1 MSKKIW
7 KCLLIIFLILSTVFL
22 ITGIGLLVLSSLRE
36 PSSTWFNDENEPLIV
51 QFDNS
56 TLYVVGGLL
65 LAFGFLISGFLIINY
80 VIRKRLIKD
89 IKEEK
94 ANGKVKI
101 DLKKYDFL
109 LAHIFPYS
117 KKDKEILKGVVK

>member
-7 KCLLIIFLILSTVFL
+7 KSLLIVFLVLSTVFL
-22 ITGIGLLVLSSLRE
+22 ISGIGLLVVSSLKE
-36 PSSTWFNDENEPLIV
+36 PSSTWFNDKNEPLII

-56 TLYVVGGLL
+56 ALYIVGGLL
-65 LAFGFLISGFLIINY
+65 LIFGFILSGFLIINFT
-80 VIRKRLIKD
+80 IRKRLIKD

-94 ANGKVKI
+94 ADGKVKV

-109 LAHIFPYS
+109 LAHILPYS
-117 KKDKEILKGVVK
+117 KKDKEILKGVIK

>member
-7 KCLLIIFLILSTVFL
+7 KSLLIIFLILSTVFL

-36 PSSTWFNDENEPLIV
+36 PSSTWFNDKNEPLIV

-65 LAFGFLISGFLIINY
+65 LAFGFLISGY
-80 VIRKRLIKD
+80 
-89 IKEEK
+89 
-94 ANGKVKI
+94 
-101 DLKKYDFL
+101 
-109 LAHIFPYS
+109 
-117 KKDKEILKGVVK
+117 